1 MYDRAP
7 LRWID
12 IGYCMHGPMKKAG
25 MDLSMLVRGVI
36 HLLHPARDGAWD
48 LLATGCILR
57 HGGDQVHVRFRLQ
70 AFLQDA
76 AAHKESL
83 SLKGCS
89 VSSPCPSSANVVAG
103 VQFFRGHSCL
113 VHIHD
118 LTSPSDER
126 GYPLNSGM
134 LWTT

>member
-1 MYDRAP
+1 
-7 LRWID
+7 
-12 IGYCMHGPMKKAG
+12 

-89 VSSPCPSSANVVAG
+89 GSSPCPSCANVVAR
-103 VQFFRGHSCL
+103 VPFSAATL
-113 VHIHD
+113 VWSISTTQ
-118 LTSPSDER
+118 TSPRDER